1 MMPLD
6 WLITG
11 LLWVWLAETLVMA
24 AVGLVAF
31 AQKLPD
37 CGSGHSRTCLSA
49 VSGDPSCAPGV
60 LPAGSVRWR
69 ASPSSASGA
78 R

>member
-1 MMPLD
+1 MASLD

-11 LLWVWLAETLVMA
+11 LLWLWLAETLVMA

-37 CGSGHSRTCLSA
+37 RGRE
-49 VSGDPSCAPGV
+49 
-60 LPAGSVRWR
+60 
-69 ASPSSASGA
+69 
-78 R
+78 